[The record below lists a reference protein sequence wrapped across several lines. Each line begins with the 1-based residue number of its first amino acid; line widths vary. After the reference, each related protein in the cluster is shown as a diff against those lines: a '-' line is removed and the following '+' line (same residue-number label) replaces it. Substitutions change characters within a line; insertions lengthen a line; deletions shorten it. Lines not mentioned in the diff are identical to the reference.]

1 MQNSR
6 IDTVDISFSSASSAE
21 HQTSSHLTVDTPFAI
36 FQCPSKTQ
44 RISDTHKGL
53 TTGHITIYEVTHF
66 LPPNFVEKYTS
77 CVARMSTLTIL
88 H

>member
-6 IDTVDISFSSASSAE
+6 INTVDISFSSASSVE

-36 FQCPSKTQ
+36 FHSSFLCVQAKQ

-66 LPPNFVEKYTS
+66 PLILSENTLHVLPE
-77 CVARMSTLTIL
+77 CQ